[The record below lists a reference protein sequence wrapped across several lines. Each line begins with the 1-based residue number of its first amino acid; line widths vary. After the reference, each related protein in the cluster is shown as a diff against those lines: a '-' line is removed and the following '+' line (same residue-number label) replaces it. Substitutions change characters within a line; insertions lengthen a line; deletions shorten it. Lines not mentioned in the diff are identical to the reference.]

1 MRMRAVRRGELYRV
15 PAVPNDPRPSRV
27 YLVVSRDG
35 FLAAR
40 HSTVMV
46 VPVYSAAHGLE
57 TEVTIDEGV
66 GLKHASAL
74 HCDEIMSL
82 KRSLLRDYVG
92 SLPPE
97 VMRDV
102 NRALAIALD
111 IAPEDIEDL

>member
-1 MRMRAVRRGELYRV
+1 MQRGELYRV

-46 VPVYSAAHGLE
+46 VPVYSASHGLE
-57 TEVTIDEGV
+57 TEVTVDETA

-74 HCDEIMSL
+74 HCDEVMSL
-82 KRSLLRDYVG
+82 RRTLLRDYVG
-92 SLPPE
+92 SLDESRMRE
-97 VMRDV
+97 VS
-102 NRALAIALD
+102 RALAIALD